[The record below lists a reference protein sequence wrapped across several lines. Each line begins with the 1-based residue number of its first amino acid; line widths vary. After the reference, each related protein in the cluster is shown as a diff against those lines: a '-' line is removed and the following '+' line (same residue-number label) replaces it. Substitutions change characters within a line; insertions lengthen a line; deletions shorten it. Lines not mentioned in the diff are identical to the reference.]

1 MEIQKSLL
9 GIKDKLH
16 ICTKI
21 VENLAN
27 QKCYLQQWI
36 NIQNVRI
43 TDSNLETYTY
53 IQGTQL
59 TTCGSVIIRMLEA
72 ITDIE
77 SILIF
82 LLSCDF
88 DYLLPLY
95 SMSQMDLSI
104 YFINDLDDIFDVPFD
119 DNDQTMKAKAM
130 FEYLMGG

>member
-1 MEIQKSLL
+1 MEIQKALL

-27 QKCYLQQWI
+27 QKCHYSTGI
-36 NIQNVRI
+36 MTQNVRI
-43 TDSNLETYTY
+43 TDWIGTYTY
-53 IQGTQL
+53 IQGTHDYMWERNYPDA
-59 TTCGSVIIRMLEA
+59 GSDN
-72 ITDIE
+72 DIE

-130 FEYLMGG
+130 FESLMGG